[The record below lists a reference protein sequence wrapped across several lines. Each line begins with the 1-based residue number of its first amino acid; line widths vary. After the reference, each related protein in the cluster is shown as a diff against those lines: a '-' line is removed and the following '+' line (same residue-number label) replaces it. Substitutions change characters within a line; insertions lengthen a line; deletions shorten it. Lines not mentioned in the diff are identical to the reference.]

1 MPTPNQVDAERDA
14 KCLASRNGFR
24 QQQQQ
29 QQQKSQFKSTCAAIY
44 FEEEK
49 SLNNVVY

>member
-1 MPTPNQVDAERDA
+1 MPTPNQADAERDA

-24 QQQQQ
+24 QQQQ